1 MLSMKEWMELV
12 EYKITEGCD
21 YGWHCFG
28 PNAYQLDSWNGIHG
42 NGGYSS
48 HVVFDTEDQTVYEV
62 SVCDYT
68 NDRAYRMIAEEHQN
82 LYRDESEK
90 RGLSDSTDEAWDGVN
105 YIDLDVDDD
114 FIQKFMAIKDGE
126 DYDTRV
132 SVPIELPDDEL
143 LFLMKMAHDQDIT
156 FNQLM
161 INILTNAAEEI
172 KRNSKNIDKLL

>member
-12 EYKITEGCD
+12 EYKITEGCE

-68 NDRAYRMIAEEHQN
+68 NNRAYRMIAEEYQN
-82 LYRDESEK
+82 LYRSESEK